1 MGQGLGKIQKRILT
15 VLKTIEERYI
25 EKASRERRW
34 IWLNILIIKVYHPQ
48 QLEGEKRGW
57 DWGYSKNEHRR
68 IWESVKELERRG
80 LTETRIVEAKALG
93 LKVRFGGCT
102 RWMEVRKITE
112 EERIEES
119 PSIQHPDNV
128 PYYPIRKSEV

>member
-57 DWGYSKNEHRR
+57 NWSYGKNEHRR
-68 IWESVKELERRG
+68 IWESVKGLEKRG
-80 LTETRIVEAKALG
+80 LVQTRIEKIKGSGIEA
-93 LKVRFGGCT
+93 RFGGIQL
-102 RWMEVRKITE
+102 WLEVR
-112 EERIEES
+112 
-119 PSIQHPDNV
+119 V
-128 PYYPIRKSEV
+128 V